1 MFVFY
6 DEKHDIFNEDFFACS
21 NKKRACS
28 NEGFCSH
35 TSSLTVHAR
44 IGFEE
49 NVYRLMMA
57 RTKPR

>member
-6 DEKHDIFNEDFFACS
+6 DEKHDIFNEDFLHVVT
-21 NKKRACS
+21 KKACS

-35 TSSLTVHAR
+35 ALSLTVHAR

-49 NVYRLMMA
+49 NVYR
-57 RTKPR
+57 

>member
-35 TSSLTVHAR
+35 TLSLTVHAR

-49 NVYRLMMA
+49 NVYR
-57 RTKPR
+57 

>member
-6 DEKHDIFNEDFFACS
+6 DKKHDIFNEDFLHVVT
-21 NKKRACS
+21 KKACS

-35 TSSLTVHAR
+35 TLSLTVHAR